1 MCNCNCFQKEFLKC
15 NEKVLFTG
23 SYNLDNVY
31 RTTNTSS
38 LLMNISKNTL
48 GQNIR
53 VVEFYIIE
61 PNNETPNILSEEYNI
76 HSYDSNNLSM
86 GEIQV
91 TSTYINDT
99 LSSVSQAGLFN
110 LNTTGSDGIYKNV
123 TRVVLDTNNTIRQL
137 YFIGRK
143 C

>member
-1 MCNCNCFQKEFLKC
+1 MCNCYKQKFLKC

-31 RTTNTSS
+31 RTTNTST
-38 LLMNISKNTL
+38 LLMNISKNQQ

-53 VVEFYIIE
+53 VIEFYVIT
-61 PNNETPNILSEEYNI
+61 PDNETPNILSEEYNI
-76 HSYDSNNLSM
+76 HSYDLNSLSM
-86 GEIQV
+86 GEIQL

-99 LSSVSQAGLFN
+99 SSPVSQAGLFN
-110 LNTTGSDGIYKNV
+110 LNTTSSNGIYKNV

-137 YFIGRK
+137 YFIGKK